1 MGWLWTSGRLYIFTI
16 PYGRL
21 WMSFNL
27 IYGSD
32 HMNFPFSHML
42 LVLMMMKI
50 ICVSESDPA
59 AHCKKTEH
67 TSWRALWDNDTPI
80 SKLKL
85 LSDRVTSTETEG
97 LTWRRSKK
105 WELIFS
111 TQCRK
116 QLVSVKLKNNNKFK
130 SPKATIV
137 RNSAPMQNVRATSV
151 TKNDNNDDFNDGD
164 RQKNRQSWWFEWQ
177 SSTYLFLT
185 PPHLSFCSSIS
196 AHQLRSSDHKYIMNI
211 ELDSSDDDD
220 DFHHGAE
227 WWWCSSTSNPV
238 ELHKGGVALPRL
250 AWPPSLM

>member
-67 TSWRALWDNDTPI
+67 TSWRALSDNDTPI

-196 AHQLRSSDHKYIMNI
+196 AHQLRSSNHYISWI
-211 ELDSSDDDD
+211 LS
-220 DFHHGAE
+220 
-227 WWWCSSTSNPV
+227 
-238 ELHKGGVALPRL
+238 
-250 AWPPSLM
+250 